1 MRRWL
6 WLVGVLLVVVAAP
19 AGTVGSG
26 CGEPLR
32 EPRFGE
38 AATAQS
44 LLGVVESETIAAN
57 PLPWGRSVSAVT
69 RVWGGVTVERLVVG
83 QRMFVECPVHPSDP
97 AGTVRYRFVGLRLDG
112 VATELVMS
120 EPASAETLSPL
131 DGNLGAPVAYEVTGL
146 DTFMA
151 VVQVWLWELAI
162 AVIVLLASMQVV
174 FMLRRRRRER
184 ADYLF

>member
-1 MRRWL
+1 VRRWL
-6 WLVGVLLVVVAAP
+6 WLVGVLLVVLAAP

-44 LLGVVESETIAAN
+44 LQGVVESETIAAN

-83 QRMFVECPVHPSDP
+83 QRRFVECPVHPSDP

-112 VATELVMS
+112 VGTELVLAS
-120 EPASAETLSPL
+120 RASADALSPL
-131 DGNLGAPVAYEVTGL
+131 ETSLGEAVEFEATGF
-146 DTFMA
+146 DRSMA
-151 VVQVWLWELAI
+151 VVQAWLWELTI
-162 AVIVLLASMQVV
+162 AVVVLLAAVQIV
-174 FMLRRRRRER
+174 FVLRRRGRER